1 MSRAGIARTFQT
13 IRLVDDLSVRD
24 NVTIGLHSTSREKYF
39 QSNGTPNQSSRVD
52 EVERV
57 LQEHGLAHIADM
69 YAGELSYGLRRRVEI
84 ARAVASRPKLLLLDE
99 PTAGMDPQERE
110 DVFARIAALLSQG
123 MGIIVVEHDVAMMS
137 QYCDRLVVLDFGLV
151 IASGDPDSVLQQ
163 ELVISAYV
171 GGQGAGKR

>member
-13 IRLVDDLSVRD
+13 IRLIDDLSVRD
-24 NVTIGLHSTSREKYF
+24 NVTIGLHSTSGENSF

-52 EVERV
+52 AVERI

>member
-1 MSRAGIARTFQT
+1 
-13 IRLVDDLSVRD
+13 
-24 NVTIGLHSTSREKYF
+24 
-39 QSNGTPNQSSRVD
+39 
-52 EVERV
+52 
-57 LQEHGLAHIADM
+57 
-69 YAGELSYGLRRRVEI
+69 
-84 ARAVASRPKLLLLDE
+84 
-99 PTAGMDPQERE
+99 MDPQERE

-171 GGQGAGKR
+171 GSQGAAKR